1 MRSFLGAA
9 DSWLAGAL
17 DHTKHAKNVIHFLK
31 FVSPDDGKECP
42 GGCLLKPSRILAS
55 LELTRRLL

>member
-17 DHTKHAKNVIHFLK
+17 DQTKLAKNVIHFLK
-31 FVSPDDGKECP
+31 FVSPDDGKECWEDA
-42 GGCLLKPSRILAS
+42 C
-55 LELTRRLL
+55 